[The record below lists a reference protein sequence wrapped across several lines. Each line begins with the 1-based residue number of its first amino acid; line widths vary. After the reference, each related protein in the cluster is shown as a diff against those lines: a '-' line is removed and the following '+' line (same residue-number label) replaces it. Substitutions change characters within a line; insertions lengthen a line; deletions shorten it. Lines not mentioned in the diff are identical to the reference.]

1 MPIFSGE
8 PTRAITMQRDLHLPS
23 TRSET
28 LPSWKQA
35 LTGLALLCG
44 ALSVLTL
51 REWGEMAWQWWNS
64 DSYAHILLV
73 PPIVLWLIWIRRDAL
88 AATDPRPWWP
98 GLASLGAALALWII
112 GRASGLN
119 LLAHAGAVAALAS
132 SVPVVLGPRAT
143 ALLALPLGFMV
154 FLVPFGEE
162 IVWPMQIVTARLV
175 IQLAHLSGIDA
186 ALDAIHITT
195 PFGLFIV
202 AEACSGVKFLIAMIA
217 LGVLA
222 AFTGFSSWKRRIL
235 FLLAGVIVPIL
246 ANAVRAW
253 GTIYIAQFIGA
264 ERAGGVDHLIY
275 GWVFFAVV
283 VAIVL
288 GLAWRWFERTPDEA
302 GWSLAELER
311 SPLLARL
318 EAFAAPLPIV
328 LGAAIG
334 LGAIAA
340 GFAIGLSPA
349 YG

>member
-1 MPIFSGE
+1 
-8 PTRAITMQRDLHLPS
+8 MQRDLPLS
-23 TRSET
+23 SARSET

-44 ALSVLTL
+44 AVLVLTL

-64 DSYAHILLV
+64 DSYAHILLI
-73 PPIVLWLIWIRRDAL
+73 PPIVLWLIWAKRGAL
-88 AATDPRPWWP
+88 AEIEPRPWWP
-98 GLASLGAALALWII
+98 GLVPFGLALALWVI
-112 GRASGLN
+112 GRASGIN
-119 LLAHAGAVAALAS
+119 LIAHAGAVAALAS
-132 SVPVVLGPRAT
+132 SVPVVLGPRAA

-162 IVWPMQIVTARLV
+162 IVWPMQILTARLV

-186 ALDAIHITT
+186 ALDAIHIAT

-235 FLLAGVIVPIL
+235 FLLACVIVPIL

-328 LGAAIG
+328 LGAALG
-334 LGAIAA
+334 LGIIAGA
-340 GFAIGLSPA
+340 FAIGLSPA

>member
-1 MPIFSGE
+1 M
-8 PTRAITMQRDLHLPS
+8 
-23 TRSET
+23 
-28 LPSWKQA
+28 
-35 LTGLALLCG
+35 
-44 ALSVLTL
+44 LTL

-64 DSYAHILLV
+64 DSYAHILLI
-73 PPIVLWLIWIRRDAL
+73 PPIILWLIWAKRDAL
-88 AATDPRPWWP
+88 AEIEPRSWWP
-98 GLASLGAALALWII
+98 GLVPFGLALALGAV
-112 GRASGLN
+112 GRASGSN
-119 LLAHAGAVAALAS
+119 LIAHAGAVAALAS
-132 SVPVVLGPRAT
+132 SVPVVLGPRAA

-162 IVWPMQIVTARLV
+162 IVWPMQILTARLV

-186 ALDAIHITT
+186 ALAAIPITT

-235 FLLAGVIVPIL
+235 FLLACVIVPIL

-318 EAFAAPLPIV
+318 EEFSAPLPIV
-328 LGAAIG
+328 MGASIG
-334 LGAIAA
+334 LGVIAGA
-340 GFAIGLSPA
+340 FAIGLSPA

>member
-1 MPIFSGE
+1 
-8 PTRAITMQRDLHLPS
+8 MQSDLSLLS
-23 TRSET
+23 TANST
-28 LPSWKQA
+28 LPSWRQA
-35 LTGLALLCG
+35 LTGLTLLCAALL
-44 ALSVLTL
+44 LPTL

-64 DSYAHILLV
+64 DSYAHILLI
-73 PPIVLWLIWIRRDAL
+73 PPIIVWLTWSRRDVL
-88 AATDPRPWWP
+88 AETDLRPWWP
-98 GLASLGAALALWII
+98 GLALLGLALALWVT
-112 GRASGLN
+112 GRASGIN
-119 LLAHAGAVAALAS
+119 LVAHAGAVAALAS
-132 SVPVVLGPRAT
+132 SVPAMLGPRAT

-162 IVWPMQIVTARLV
+162 IVWPMQILTARLV

-222 AFTGFSSWKRRIL
+222 AFTAFSSWKRRIL
-235 FLLAGVIVPIL
+235 FLIACVIVPIL

-311 SPLLARL
+311 SKLLARL

-328 LGAAIG
+328 VSAALI
-334 LGAIAA
+334 LCVMAA

>member
-1 MPIFSGE
+1 MTGASYKPE
-8 PTRAITMQRDLHLPS
+8 ELLITTFAR
-23 TRSET
+23 
-28 LPSWKQA
+28 
-35 LTGLALLCG
+35 LLLRLERIGHVAVG
-44 ALSVLTL
+44 ALS
-51 REWGEMAWQWWNS
+51 
-64 DSYAHILLV
+64 
-73 PPIVLWLIWIRRDAL
+73 PI
-88 AATDPRPWWP
+88 P
-98 GLASLGAALALWII
+98 GAA
-112 GRASGLN
+112 
-119 LLAHAGAVAALAS
+119 
-132 SVPVVLGPRAT
+132 

-162 IVWPMQIVTARLV
+162 IVWPMQILTARLV
-175 IQLAHLSGIDA
+175 IRLAHLSGIDA

-222 AFTGFSSWKRRIL
+222 AFTAFSSWKRRTL
-235 FLLAGVIVPIL
+235 FLLACVIVPIL

-334 LGAIAA
+334 LGMIAGA
-340 GFAIGLSPA
+340 FAIGLSPA

>member
-1 MPIFSGE
+1 
-8 PTRAITMQRDLHLPS
+8 MQRDLPLS
-23 TRSET
+23 SARSET

-44 ALSVLTL
+44 AVLVLTL

-64 DSYAHILLV
+64 DSYAHILLI
-73 PPIVLWLIWIRRDAL
+73 PPIVLWLIWAKRGAL
-88 AATDPRPWWP
+88 AEIEPRPWWP
-98 GLASLGAALALWII
+98 GLVPFGLALALWVI
-112 GRASGLN
+112 GRASGIN
-119 LLAHAGAVAALAS
+119 LIAHAGAVAALAS
-132 SVPVVLGPRAT
+132 SVPVVLGPRAA

-162 IVWPMQIVTARLV
+162 IVWPMQILTARLV

-235 FLLAGVIVPIL
+235 FLLACVIVPIL

-328 LGAAIG
+328 LGAALG
-334 LGAIAA
+334 LGIIAGA
-340 GFAIGLSPA
+340 FAIGLSPA

>member
-1 MPIFSGE
+1 
-8 PTRAITMQRDLHLPS
+8 MQRDLPLS
-23 TRSET
+23 SARSET

-44 ALSVLTL
+44 AVLALTL

-64 DSYAHILLV
+64 DSYAHILLI
-73 PPIVLWLIWIRRDAL
+73 PPIILWLIWAKQDAL
-88 AATDPRPWWP
+88 AEIEPRSWWP
-98 GLASLGAALALWII
+98 GLVPFGLALALWVI
-112 GRASGLN
+112 GRASGIN
-119 LLAHAGAVAALAS
+119 LIAHAGAVAALAS
-132 SVPVVLGPRAT
+132 SVPVVLGPRAA

-162 IVWPMQIVTARLV
+162 IVWPMQILTARLV

-222 AFTGFSSWKRRIL
+222 AFTAFSSWKRRIL
-235 FLLAGVIVPIL
+235 FLLACVIVPIL

-318 EAFAAPLPIV
+318 EAFSAPLPIV

-334 LGAIAA
+334 LGMIAGA
-340 GFAIGLSPA
+340 FAIGLSPA